1 MDSFQGSGSE
11 IMDGVRICV
20 ALAPLALYLLFIA
33 GLNLLRR
40 PVLVTGTRD
49 IAALGFGL
57 AGMLLV
63 GPIELLH
70 PQSAVNQLGSYI
82 WVLSIGLY
90 SLGLALWI
98 LFARPRLT
106 VYNISVEQ
114 LRPLLATAIEALDPQ
129 YRWAG
134 TCLSLPTLN
143 VQLHLESNALMRNVS
158 LVANGD
164 RQSPAGWRQLELALA
179 QQLVPARARPNV
191 WGPSLSLAALTM
203 VVVIAWYA
211 PLNHHLVIAAIR
223 DMLPF

>member
-1 MDSFQGSGSE
+1 
-11 IMDGVRICV
+11 MDGVRISV
-20 ALAPLALYLLFIA
+20 ALAPLALYLLLVA

-49 IAALGFGL
+49 IAALGFGISGL
-57 AGMLLV
+57 LLV

-70 PQSAVNQLGSYI
+70 PQSTVNQLGPYI
-82 WVLSIGLY
+82 WVLSVGLY

-114 LRPLLATAIEALDPQ
+114 LRPMLAAAIEGLDSQ

-134 TCLSLPTLN
+134 TCLSLPNLD
-143 VQLHLESNALMRNVS
+143 VQLHLESNGLMRNVS

-179 QQLVPARARPNV
+179 RQLAPAQARPNV

-203 VVVIAWYA
+203 VGVIAWYA
-211 PLNHHLVIAAIR
+211 PVNHHLVIAALR

>member
-1 MDSFQGSGSE
+1 
-11 IMDGVRICV
+11 MDGVRICI
-20 ALAPLALYLLFIA
+20 ALAPLALYLLLLA

-49 IAALGFGL
+49 IAALGFGI

-70 PQSAVNQLGSYI
+70 PQSAINQLGTYI
-82 WVLSIGLY
+82 WVLSVGLY

-98 LFARPRLT
+98 LFSRPRLT
-106 VYNISVEQ
+106 VYNISIEQ
-114 LRPLLATAIEALDPQ
+114 LRPLLATAIDSVDSQ

-134 TCLSLPTLN
+134 TCLSLPN
-143 VQLHLESNALMRNVS
+143 ADVQLHLESNSLMRNVS

-179 QQLVPARARPNV
+179 QQLVPARARLNV
-191 WGPSLSLAALTM
+191 WGPGLSMAALSM
-203 VVVIAWYA
+203 VAVIAWYA
-211 PLNHHLVIAAIR
+211 PLNHHLVIAALR